1 VEWTS
6 DLTAQLIMVYETHPC
21 LFDPKHKFYSNKH
34 ARADALGKIVVDLK
48 TFNPK
53 VEVED
58 VKKKWNNLRSQFSH
72 EHHKVLASERSGMGT
87 EDLYEPSVWW
97 YEKLQFLLPHIRA
110 RKSTSSLSSQDIDCS
125 SNSQDYTQDLPFDAY
140 DRQLCVAEDHSES
153 SCTIEDTTPSTSHM
167 VEDGPRRAKQ
177 RRLDQQSKTA
187 EDPVLGKAVAALD
200 VLGQRINQTSTVA
213 AVKTDVQVYAEYVAN
228 ELRDI
233 GDQELLNDAKHGI
246 NTILYQTKKQWFES
260 QRKKCNDS

>member
-1 VEWTS
+1 
-6 DLTAQLIMVYETHPC
+6 
-21 LFDPKHKFYSNKH
+21 
-34 ARADALGKIVVDLK
+34 
-48 TFNPK
+48 

-72 EHHKVLASERSGMGT
+72 EHHKVLASEHSG
-87 EDLYEPSVWW
+87 YEPSVWW

-110 RKSTSSLSSQDIDCS
+110 RKSTSSLSSQDIECS
-125 SNSQDYTQDLPFDAY
+125 SNSQEYTQDLTSDAY

-153 SCTIEDTTPSTSHM
+153 SCTMEDTTPSTSHM
-167 VEDGPRRAKQ
+167 VEDRPRRAKQ
-177 RRLDQQSKTA
+177 RRLDQQSKTS
-187 EDPVLGKAVAALD
+187 EDPVLGNAVAALD
-200 VLGQRINQTSTVA
+200 VLGQRINQTSTVS

-246 NTILYQTKKQWFES
+246 NTILFFQ
-260 QRKKCNDS
+260 